1 MFIQIPNEVDE
12 SENRSSIIEDEIS
25 EIAQIRKAVPDVGVA
40 IVDRGGGG
48 GLVVAGGGERSENA
62 FAAAGEEVRVADFS
76 EELVVVDV
84 DWGLG
89 DRNAPQEE
97 EEEEGESA
105 IAGLLVSSSKYELH
119 VWVLER
125 ENLWER
131 ERERVEMREKE
142 RQLMVGVSL

>member
-1 MFIQIPNEVDE
+1 MYIERYKASHFVFIQIPNEADE

-84 DWGLG
+84 D
-89 DRNAPQEE
+89 
-97 EEEEGESA
+97 
-105 IAGLLVSSSKYELH
+105 
-119 VWVLER
+119 
-125 ENLWER
+125 
-131 ERERVEMREKE
+131 
-142 RQLMVGVSL
+142 